1 MHLHFG
7 LVCKRGGVMRFV
19 YDAWHLDT
27 TPGAP
32 SQIFSPP
39 QGWDGD
45 DVKYLDWLRIQ
56 FKSNHCFRQRLGSA
70 ARSLKM
76 HSPVKIDGPFSD
88 TLISALNS
96 LNKQKKSRVI

>member
-1 MHLHFG
+1 MSSYF
-7 LVCKRGGVMRFV
+7 

-45 DVKYLDWLRIQ
+45 DVKYLDWLRTQ
-56 FKSNHCFRQRLGSA
+56 FKSDHRFRQRLGSA

-76 HSPVKIDGPFSD
+76 HSPLKIVGPFSY

>member
-1 MHLHFG
+1 MS
-7 LVCKRGGVMRFV
+7 FV

-27 TPGAP
+27 TPGAL
-32 SQIFSPP
+32 SQTFSPP

-45 DVKYLDWLRIQ
+45 DDDVNYLDWLRTQ
-56 FKSNHCFRQRLGSA
+56 FKSDHCFRQRLGSA
-70 ARSLKM
+70 ARSLKRN
-76 HSPVKIDGPFSD
+76 SPVKIEGPFRD

>member
-1 MHLHFG
+1 MSFYI
-7 LVCKRGGVMRFV
+7 

-32 SQIFSPP
+32 SQTFSPP
-39 QGWDGD
+39 HGWEGD
-45 DVKYLDWLRIQ
+45 DVNYLDWLRSQ

-76 HSPVKIDGPFSD
+76 HSPVKIEGPFSD